1 MNTIAVCRRL
11 FILRMFQASFT
22 FYCLKSNGIYPTYS
36 TCLATSWLTDTTRKL
51 FYCATVLS
59 MFMLYFISEC
69 ASVCVFLVK
78 VYLSS
83 FCYCLLTSNNQEG
96 SGRIPFTDLT
106 VPNQN
111 CVMFFVHV
119 QWFEV
124 RGGCLFC

>member
-1 MNTIAVCRRL
+1 MVDKTS
-11 FILRMFQASFT
+11 LR
-22 FYCLKSNGIYPTYS
+22 KSNGLYPTYS
-36 TCLATSWLTDTTRKL
+36 TCLATSWLTDNTRRL

-69 ASVCVFLVK
+69 ASACVFLVK

-96 SGRIPFTDLT
+96 TGRIPFTDLT
-106 VPNQN
+106 TPQFGVCAKPELRD
-111 CVMFFVHV
+111 VFFVHV
-119 QWFEV
+119 QWIEV